1 MRKTK
6 QTKTNNTMA
15 KTALFAGSFDPFT
28 IGHYALV
35 KRALPMFEKI
45 VIGIGTNSGKRCMFT
60 IEERIKAIEK
70 AFANDPRVEV
80 REYSC
85 LTMDFAKE
93 IGADVLLRG
102 VRSVKDFE
110 YEREIAD
117 LNLRIGG
124 IDTVLLISE
133 PQHASTSS
141 SIVRELI
148 TYGKDVTELLP
159 Q

>member
-1 MRKTK
+1 MT
-6 QTKTNNTMA
+6 

-28 IGHYALV
+28 KGHYALLE
-35 KRALPMFEKI
+35 RALTMFDRI
-45 VIGIGTNSGKRCMFT
+45 VVGIGINSGKRCMFS
-60 IEERIKAIEK
+60 IEERTAMIEK
-70 AFANDPRVEV
+70 AFAGEPRIEV
-80 REYSC
+80 KVYDC

-117 LNLRIGG
+117 MNLRLGG

-133 PQHASTSS
+133 PEHSSISS
-141 SIVRELI
+141 SVVRELI
-148 TYGKDVTELLP
+148 TYGKDVSTLLP
-159 Q
+159 

>member
-1 MRKTK
+1 MT
-6 QTKTNNTMA
+6 

-28 IGHYALV
+28 KGHYALL
-35 KRALPMFEKI
+35 KRALTMFDRI
-45 VIGIGTNSGKRCMFT
+45 VVGIGINSGKRFMFS
-60 IEERIKAIEK
+60 IEERVAMIEK
-70 AFANDPRVEV
+70 AFAGEPRIEV
-80 REYSC
+80 KVYDC

-117 LNLRIGG
+117 MNLRLGG

-133 PQHASTSS
+133 PEHSSISS
-141 SIVRELI
+141 SVVRELI
-148 TYGKDVTELLP
+148 TYGKDVSTLLP
-159 Q
+159 